1 MPRLKAV
8 VEAADRIPMR
18 ARIGLVIVAAVV
30 AIVVVVV
37 RDDGSGDRRFAR
49 AEGDVAGVA
58 GVAERSSYLG
68 PGDGGRGWIRSR
80 PGRMSVVW
88 AAGDGANGSPQ
99 ASAVATMIASQRVDR
114 FLYLGDVYQAGT
126 AREYEE
132 NYRPSFGRLDQV
144 AAPTIGN
151 HEWPNASTGYIPY
164 WTGARGSPPPF
175 WYAFAASGWQLISL
189 NTNPPAATSPAQLG
203 WLQATIGRTQR
214 YGNCRTA
221 FFHHPIYSAGLHGDV
236 PGLEPVR
243 SALEG
248 NASIVLSGHDHDL
261 QRLRPING
269 ITQLVSGAAGARVYP
284 VNRDDPRLA
293 FFDDT
298 HHGAVRLR
306 LTPGRAVVSF
316 VASDGTLLDRSV
328 VRCSQAG

>member
-1 MPRLKAV
+1 MPRHKAV
-8 VEAADRIPMR
+8 VEAVDRIPMR

-37 RDDGSGDRRFAR
+37 GDDGSGGRRLAG
-49 AEGDVAGVA
+49 AEGGVA
-58 GVAERSSYLG
+58 GVAKRSSFLG
-68 PGDGGRGWIRSR
+68 PRDGGHGWVRSR
-80 PGRMSVVW
+80 PKRVSLIW
-88 AAGDGANGSPQ
+88 AAGDGANGSAQ
-99 ASAVATMIASQRVDR
+99 ANAVATMIASQRVDR

-126 AREYEE
+126 AREYEV
-132 NYRPSFGRLDQV
+132 NYRPSFGRLDRV
-144 AAPTIGN
+144 AAPTVGN

-189 NTNPPAATSPAQLG
+189 NTNPPVATSSAQLG
-203 WLQATIGRTQR
+203 WLQGTIRKAER
-214 YGNCRTA
+214 YGNCRIA

-236 PGLEPVR
+236 PGLERVR

-248 NASIVLSGHDHDL
+248 KASIVLSGHDHDL

-269 ITQLVSGAAGARVYP
+269 ITQLISGAGGARVYP

-316 VASDGTLLDRSV
+316 VASDGALLDRSV